1 MVIGKKHNYAG
12 MELDYSSPGEVIV
25 SMDSYITEAID
36 GFLEEMTQKIQ
47 MLEGNHFFKVDDTCA
62 KLFERN
68 KIIFHRLVE
77 KLIFLRKHV
86 RPNIHPKIALLTTRL
101 RNPDEDDWKN
111 IRRVLSYLN
120 ARINSIKLHLNADN
134 LNVVHWW
141 VDASYGTHP
150 DLKGQKHLTVSIGE
164 GCVTSA

>member
-12 MELDYSSPGEVIV
+12 MELEYSSPGEVIV

-77 KLIFLRKHV
+77 KLHFLRKLV
-86 RPNIHPKIALLTTRL
+86 RPYIQPTITFLTTTVQ
-101 RNPDEDDWKN
+101 NTDEDDWKKLQ
-111 IRRVLSYLN
+111 RVLNYLN
-120 ARINSIKLHLNADN
+120 AKINGVKLYLNANN

-141 VDASYGTHP
+141 VDM
-150 DLKGQKHLTVSIGE
+150 
-164 GCVTSA
+164 